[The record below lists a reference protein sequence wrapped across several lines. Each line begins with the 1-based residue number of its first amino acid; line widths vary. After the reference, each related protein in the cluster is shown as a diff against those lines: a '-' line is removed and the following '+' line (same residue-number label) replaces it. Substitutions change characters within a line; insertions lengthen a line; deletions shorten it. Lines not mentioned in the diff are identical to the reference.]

1 MTEEP
6 QEVQEEAETVE
17 PPAEPD
23 AEPVEEPAEPDAG
36 ETEDEPT
43 EDDEQT
49 EGEPATELEPVAVR
63 SDREMEKVFRDIE
76 RLRKDVAGRIGRIFA
91 EDANALMACPLCA
104 SVAPG
109 YLWPPDVAPLAE
121 EQITALRLLLN
132 MPVATDYKQSPS
144 FEPCGM
150 CDGMGR
156 VRTGSKVQNHEIAE
170 CPRCFAKGYVPTAVG
185 PIGAVNGNGDEQDA
199 GLTGPSVYG
208 HELPQHDPNV
218 ESAIQS
224 LRDRGFMVVEP
235 LQAPR
240 PAV

>member
-17 PPAEPD
+17 PAAEPD
-23 AEPVEEPAEPDAG
+23 VEPVEEPGEPDAG
-36 ETEDEPT
+36 EPEDELA
-43 EDDEQT
+43 EDDGQT
-49 EGEPATELEPVAVR
+49 GGEPATEPEPVAVR

-76 RLRKDVAGRIGRIFA
+76 RLRKDVAGRVGRIFA
-91 EDANALMACPLCA
+91 EDANELMDCPLCA

-170 CPRCFAKGYVPTAVG
+170 CPRCFAKGYVPTAIG

-199 GLTGPSVYG
+199 SMSGPTVYG
-208 HELPQHDPNV
+208 HELPQADPNV
-218 ESAIQS
+218 QSAIES
-224 LRDRGFMVVEP
+224 LRDRGYMVVEP